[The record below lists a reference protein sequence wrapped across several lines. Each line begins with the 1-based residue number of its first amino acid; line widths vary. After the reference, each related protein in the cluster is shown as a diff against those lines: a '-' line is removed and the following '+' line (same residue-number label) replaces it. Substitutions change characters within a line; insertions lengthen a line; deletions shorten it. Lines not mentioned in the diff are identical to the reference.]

1 MTAKEFL
8 EITYEKNKQE
18 WKDDIFPPPTNAQEG
33 LDILIKHFLGDD
45 WYCISTNNE
54 QANTEAIY
62 EILQK
67 YPRKKII
74 GTIIKKFWRKYGK
87 KKETS

>member
-1 MTAKEFL
+1 MTAKEFA
-8 EITYEKNKQE
+8 EITYRNNEQE
-18 WKDDIFPPPTNAQEG
+18 WKDSILPPPTQAQEG
-33 LDILIKHFLGDD
+33 LDILIKHFLGDN

-67 YPRKKII
+67 YPSKSI
-74 GTIIKKFWRKYGK
+74 GNVIKRIWRKYGK
-87 KKETS
+87 KKETT

>member
-1 MTAKEFL
+1 MGRIKKSGKIVF
-8 EITYEKNKQE
+8 YH
-18 WKDDIFPPPTNAQEG
+18 PPTQAQEG
-33 LDILIKHFLGDD
+33 IDILIKHFLGDN

-67 YPRKKII
+67 YPRKSI
-74 GTIIKKFWRKYGK
+74 GNVIKRLWRKYGK
-87 KKETS
+87 KKETT

>member
-33 LDILIKHFLGDD
+33 LDILIKHFFG
-45 WYCISTNNE
+45 
-54 QANTEAIY
+54 
-62 EILQK
+62 
-67 YPRKKII
+67 R
-74 GTIIKKFWRKYGK
+74 
-87 KKETS
+87 